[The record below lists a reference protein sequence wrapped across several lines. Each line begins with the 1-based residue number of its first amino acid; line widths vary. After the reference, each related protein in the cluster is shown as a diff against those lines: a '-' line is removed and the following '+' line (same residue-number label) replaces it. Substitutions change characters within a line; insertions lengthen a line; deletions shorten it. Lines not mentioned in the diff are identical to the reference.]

1 MLVICVV
8 RVSANVDVVVLEQF
22 VNVRMPPYIAIV
34 LVRDVSDGMHEDRLI
49 EFEAENEQVIGCAQL
64 VLGRLVAGLVVDIGD
79 VWARTCGRI

>member
-34 LVRDVSDGMHEDRLI
+34 LVRDVSDGVHEDRLI

-64 VLGRLVAGLVVDIGD
+64 VLGRLVAGLIVDIGD
-79 VWARTCGRI
+79 VGARTCGRI

>member
-1 MLVICVV
+1 MLVVCVV

-49 EFEAENEQVIGCAQL
+49 EFEAENEQVIGCTQL
-64 VLGRLVAGLVVDIGD
+64 VLGRLVAGLIIDIGD
-79 VWARTCGRI
+79 VGARTCGRI

>member
-1 MLVICVV
+1 MLVVCVV

-34 LVRDVSDGMHEDRLI
+34 LVRDVSDGVHEDRLI

-64 VLGRLVAGLVVDIGD
+64 VLGRLVAGLIVDIGD
-79 VWARTCGRI
+79 VGARTCGRI

>member
-34 LVRDVSDGMHEDRLI
+34 LVRDVSDGVHEDRLI

>member
-1 MLVICVV
+1 
-8 RVSANVDVVVLEQF
+8 
-22 VNVRMPPYIAIV
+22 MPPYIAIV